1 MKYIDL
7 GLRSDKELIVDI
19 LLPERR
25 KNSFYHD
32 VLPSERVEADE
43 GLPFIPIEWVLGI
56 DGSIDKDNIP
66 PKLTLTKNK
75 NKNVFKSKK

>member
-7 GLRSDKELIVDI
+7 GLEMDKKLIADI

-32 VLPSERVEADE
+32 ILPSERIEAD
-43 GLPFIPIEWVLGI
+43 GCLPYIPIEWVL
-56 DGSIDKDNIP
+56 DNDDNVDKDNNP
-66 PKLTLTKNK
+66 PKLTLTK
-75 NKNVFKSKK
+75 KK